1 MLIEILKDD
10 YEKIIE
16 YLKLNNYEMM
26 SNFSNYNKNNHRRW
40 DGTHNDYLFK
50 NMDSS
55 GITLTIQDIP
65 PPPPPSKFKS
75 FSQLNQDINVIEF
88 YKEKKNGFFVDVGA
102 YDGIEFS
109 NTLLLE
115 KELEWNGICIEPGK
129 RFFQKLTENRTATCI
144 EKAVFDKSDLELD
157 FLDCGDDDEK
167 GAMLSGLITKTICN
181 RTIHSFKE
189 TYKVKTK
196 TLTDILKENNAPKFI
211 EYLSIDVEGA
221 EPNVL
226 RGIDF
231 NEYTFGYI
239 SIEFNHSEYMKNI
252 IDEILL
258 NNGYVFKQFNKF
270 DLDYIHNT
278 LSSST

>member
-129 RFFQKLTENRTATCI
+129 RFFQKLTENRTATC
-144 EKAVFDKSDLELD
+144 
-157 FLDCGDDDEK
+157 
-167 GAMLSGLITKTICN
+167 LSLIHI
-181 RTIHSFKE
+181 
-189 TYKVKTK
+189 
-196 TLTDILKENNAPKFI
+196 
-211 EYLSIDVEGA
+211 
-221 EPNVL
+221 
-226 RGIDF
+226 
-231 NEYTFGYI
+231 
-239 SIEFNHSEYMKNI
+239 
-252 IDEILL
+252 
-258 NNGYVFKQFNKF
+258 
-270 DLDYIHNT
+270 
-278 LSSST
+278 